1 MPSISNDI
9 LMTGT
14 VLNIESSVTLKM
26 NAPPCKVL
34 PNNELLP
41 VTDNRSRDFRFRMI
55 LSSVAVSR
63 SGARVVCYR
72 DGYRSLNA

>member
-1 MPSISNDI
+1 
-9 LMTGT
+9 
-14 VLNIESSVTLKM
+14 M

-63 SGARVVCYR
+63 SGASPELCATVMVTTIEIHRIEMTSLSQRTAPGVQSRRVP
-72 DGYRSLNA
+72 L